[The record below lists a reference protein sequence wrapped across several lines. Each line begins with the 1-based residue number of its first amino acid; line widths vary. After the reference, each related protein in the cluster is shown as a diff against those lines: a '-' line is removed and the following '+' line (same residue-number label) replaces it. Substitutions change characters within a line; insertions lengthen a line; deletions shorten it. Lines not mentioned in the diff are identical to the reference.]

1 MCNNDTD
8 KIIIIN
14 KSEGYS
20 FYHNK
25 DHEIDKQEYFSDDD
39 KLDNDLEF
47 INIFKKEI
55 QKQLFKE
62 CI

>member
-8 KIIIIN
+8 KIAIIS

-25 DHEIDKQEYFSDDD
+25 DHEIDKKEYSSDEN
-39 KLDNDLEF
+39 KLDDNLEF

-55 QKQLFKE
+55 QKQL
-62 CI
+62 C